1 MHLLAAEPGA
11 INDGSHAVDLGQTPG
26 DIIVLSAADT
36 ELSAIAQARAKLN
49 GEDFPSLRL
58 ASLLHLGNDHSV
70 DPYGEDILPS
80 VIGWASL
87 RESVLTP
94 GYACQL

>member
-49 GEDFPSLRL
+49 GEDFPSLRP
-58 ASLLHLGNDHSV
+58 APGWTAVVEDTRDGTVRHAVRGSGDWRVSP
-70 DPYGEDILPS
+70 PYS
-80 VIGWASL
+80 
-87 RESVLTP
+87 
-94 GYACQL
+94 